1 MSETPLVELTEAS
14 RRFVLGGQTVMGLDR
29 VDLRIRQGEYLAVMG
44 PSGSG
49 KSTLLNLL
57 GLLDRPDSG
66 SYRLDGQ
73 LINPLGEQTLAR
85 LRAEKIGFVF
95 QSFHLIPRLSAAENL
110 ALPLV
115 LAGWSPKARAARC
128 ASLLDQL
135 NLSER
140 AHHLP
145 HQLSGG
151 QRQRVAIGRA
161 LALSPPLLLADEPT
175 GNLDSQSGQ
184 EVMHL
189 LESLHQQAGITLILV
204 THDGALGARAARQL
218 RMADGRLVSDSGAA
232 EGAVPRG
239 EAPCA

>member
-1 MSETPLVELTEAS
+1 MTDTPLIQLS
-14 RRFVLGGQTVMGLDR
+14 GLCRRFTLGGQIVMGLDG
-29 VDLRIRQGEYLAVMG
+29 VDLQIAHGEYLAVMG

-49 KSTLLNLL
+49 KSTLLNVL
-57 GLLDRPDSG
+57 GLLDKPDSG
-66 SYRLDGQ
+66 DYRLNGQ
-73 LINPLGEQTLAR
+73 LTGRLGERQLAR
-85 LRAEKIGFVF
+85 LRAEQIGFVF

-115 LAGWSPKARAARC
+115 LAGWAPQARATRC
-128 ASLLDQL
+128 EQLLAKLGLTD
-135 NLSER
+135 R

-184 EVMHL
+184 EVMAL
-189 LESLHQQAGITLILV
+189 LERLHQEAGITLILV
-204 THDGALGARAARQL
+204 THDGALGARAQRQL
-218 RMADGRLVSDSGAA
+218 RMADGRLVRDSGVPAREA
-232 EGAVPRG
+232 E
-239 EAPCA
+239 PCA

>member
-1 MSETPLVELTEAS
+1 MSDAPLVSLTGVS
-14 RRFVLGGQTVMGLDR
+14 RRFALGGQTVMGLDT
-29 VDLRIRQGEYLAVMG
+29 VDLQIAHGEYLAVMG

-49 KSTLLNLL
+49 KSTLLNVL

-66 SYRLDGQ
+66 DYRLAGQ
-73 LINPLGEQTLAR
+73 LTGRLNERQLAR
-85 LRAEKIGFVF
+85 LRAEQIGFVF

-115 LAGWSPKARAARC
+115 LAGWSPKARTARC
-128 ASLLDQL
+128 DLLLAKLGLTD
-135 NLSER
+135 R
-140 AHHLP
+140 ARHLP

-161 LALSPPLLLADEPT
+161 LALAPPLLLADEPT

-184 EVMHL
+184 EVMAL
-189 LESLHQQAGITLILV
+189 LESLHQEAGITLILV
-204 THDGALGARAARQL
+204 THDGALGARAGRQL
-218 RMADGRLVSDSGAA
+218 RMADGRLVSDSRADRA
-232 EGAVPRG
+232 PLPQA